1 MVMKSTLLF
10 LSRQEKLK
18 NFVLGFEFA
27 QRVSRR
33 FVSGETQEQAISAV
47 KDLNQKGFLAT
58 LDRLGENVT
67 NKDEALKAAD
77 DYLLLLDRISQNGV
91 DSNVSCKLTQMGLDL
106 DYDFC
111 LNNVKRIVE
120 RAKEYDNF
128 VRVDMEDSPRT
139 DKTLQICFALHKNYQ
154 NVGAV
159 IQSYLYRSE
168 EDARRLLEQ
177 KIRIRL
183 CKGAYK
189 EPRTVAFRKK
199 KEVDEN
205 FVKLMKLMLKSGV
218 YHGIATHDD
227 KMIQATIDFAK
238 KENITKESYEFQ
250 FLYGIRR
257 ELQEELVKQ
266 RYNVRIYVPYGDQW
280 YPYFMRRMAERP
292 ANLFFVAKNFFRR

>member
-67 NKDEALKAAD
+67 NQEEAIRAAD
-77 DYLLLLDRISQNGV
+77 DYLLLLDKINQNGI

-106 DYDFC
+106 DFEFC

-128 VRVDMEDSPRT
+128 VRIDMEDSPRT
-139 DKTLQICFALHKNYQ
+139 DKTLQVCFALHGEYQ

-168 EDARRLLEQ
+168 EDVRKLLEQ

-189 EPRTVAFRKK
+189 EPKTVAFQKK
-199 KEVDEN
+199 KEVDGN
-205 FVKLMKLMLKSGV
+205 FIKLMKMLLKSGV

-227 KMIQATIDFAK
+227 EMIQATIDFAK

-266 RYNVRIYVPYGDQW
+266 GYNVRIYVPYGDQW

>member
-1 MVMKSTLLF
+1 MVMKSILLF

-33 FVSGETQEQAISAV
+33 FVSGETQEEAIQAV
-47 KDLNQKGFLAT
+47 KDLNRKGFIAT

-67 NKDEALKAAD
+67 SEEEAIKAAD
-77 DYLLLLDRISQNGV
+77 DYISLLDKIQEKGIN
-91 DSNVSCKLTQMGLDL
+91 SNVSCKLTQMGLDL
-106 DYDFC
+106 GIDFC
-111 LNNVKRIVE
+111 LNNVRRIVE
-120 RAKEYDNF
+120 KAKKYKNF
-128 VRVDMEDSPRT
+128 VRIDMEDSPRT
-139 DKTLQICFALHKNYQ
+139 DKTLQVCYALHKESPD
-154 NVGAV
+154 VGAV

-168 EDARRLLEQ
+168 EDVRKLLEQ

-189 EPRTVAFRKK
+189 EPRAVAFQKK
-199 KEVDEN
+199 KDVDSN
-205 FVKLMKLMLKSGV
+205 FIKLMKMMLKSGI

-227 KMIQATIDFAK
+227 KMIKATIEFAK
-238 KENITKESYEFQ
+238 KENMGKDNFEFQ

-266 RYNVRIYVPYGDQW
+266 GYNVRIYTPYGDQW

>member
-67 NKDEALKAAD
+67 NQEEAIRAAD
-77 DYLLLLDRISQNGV
+77 DYLLLLDKINQNGI

-106 DYDFC
+106 DFEFC

-120 RAKEYDNF
+120 RAKGYNNF
-128 VRVDMEDSPRT
+128 VRIDMEDSPRT
-139 DKTLQICFALHKNYQ
+139 DKTLQVCFTLHREYQ

-168 EDARRLLEQ
+168 EDVRKLLEQ

-189 EPRTVAFRKK
+189 EPKTVAFQKK

-205 FVKLMKLMLKSGV
+205 FVKLMKMMLKSGV

-227 KMIQATIDFAK
+227 KMVQATIDFAK

-266 RYNVRIYVPYGDQW
+266 GYNIRIYVPYGDQW

>member
-33 FVSGETQEQAISAV
+33 FVSGETQEQAIQAV
-47 KDLNQKGFLAT
+47 KELNQKGFLAT

-67 NKDEALKAAD
+67 NKDEALKAAN
-77 DYLLLLDRISQNGV
+77 DYLLLLDKISQSGV

-106 DYDFC
+106 DFEFC

-120 RAKEYDNF
+120 RAKGYNNF

-139 DKTLQICFALHKNYQ
+139 DKTLQVCFALHREYK

-168 EDARRLLEQ
+168 EDVRKLLEQ

-189 EPRTVAFRKK
+189 EPKTVAFQKK
-199 KEVDEN
+199 KEVDES

-238 KENITKESYEFQ
+238 KENITKDSFEFQ

-266 RYNVRIYVPYGDQW
+266 GYNVRIYVPYGDQW

>member
-33 FVSGETQEQAISAV
+33 FVSGETQEDAIKAV
-47 KDLNQKGFLAT
+47 KDLNQKGFFAT
-58 LDRLGENVT
+58 LDRLGENVI
-67 NKDEALKAAD
+67 NEEEAIKAAD
-77 DYLLLLDRISQNGV
+77 DYILLLDRIRENGI

-106 DYDFC
+106 GVDFC
-111 LNNVKRIVE
+111 LNNVRRIVE
-120 RAKEYDNF
+120 KAKKYNNF
-128 VRVDMEDSPRT
+128 VRIDMEDSPRT
-139 DKTLQICFALHKNYQ
+139 DKTLQICYALHKEYPD
-154 NVGAV
+154 VGAV

-168 EDARRLLEQ
+168 EDVRKLLEQ

-189 EPRTVAFRKK
+189 EPKAVAFQRKK
-199 KEVDEN
+199 DVDYN
-205 FVKLMKLMLKSGV
+205 YIKLMKMMLKSGI

-227 KMIQATIDFAK
+227 KMIQATIEFSK
-238 KENITKESYEFQ
+238 KENIDKADFEFQ
-250 FLYGIRR
+250 LLYGIRR
-257 ELQEELVKQ
+257 ELQEELVRQ
-266 RYNVRIYVPYGDQW
+266 GYNVRIYTPYGDQW

>member
-33 FVSGETQEQAISAV
+33 FVSGETQEEAV
-47 KDLNQKGFLAT
+47 RVVKELNQKGFIAT

-67 NKDEALKAAD
+67 NREEAAQAAD
-77 DYLLLLDRISQNGV
+77 DYISLLDKIQEKGIN
-91 DSNVSCKLTQMGLDL
+91 SNVSCKLTQMGLDL
-106 DYDFC
+106 DFDFC
-111 LNNVKRIVE
+111 LNNVRRIVE
-120 RAKEYDNF
+120 KAKQYKNF
-128 VRVDMEDSPRT
+128 VRIDMEDSPRT
-139 DKTLQICFALHKNYQ
+139 DKTLQICYALHKEYPD
-154 NVGAV
+154 VGAV

-168 EDARRLLEQ
+168 EDVRKLLEQ

-189 EPRTVAFRKK
+189 EPKTEAFQRKK
-199 KEVDEN
+199 DVDYN
-205 FVKLMKLMLKSGV
+205 YIKLMKRMLKSGI

-227 KMIQATIDFAK
+227 KMIKATIEFAK
-238 KENITKESYEFQ
+238 KENIDKADFEFQ
-250 FLYGIRR
+250 LLYGIRR

-266 RYNVRIYVPYGDQW
+266 GYNVRIYTPYGDQW

>member
-33 FVSGETQEQAISAV
+33 FVSGETQEDAIQAV
-47 KDLNQKGFLAT
+47 KDLNRKGFFAT

-67 NKDEALKAAD
+67 SEEEAIKAAD
-77 DYLLLLDRISQNGV
+77 DYILLLDRIQENGI

-106 DYDFC
+106 GVDFC
-111 LNNVKRIVE
+111 LNNVRRIVE
-120 RAKEYDNF
+120 KAKKYHNF
-128 VRVDMEDSPRT
+128 VRIDMEDSPRT
-139 DKTLQICFALHKNYQ
+139 DKTLQICYALHQEYPE
-154 NVGAV
+154 VGAV

-168 EDARRLLEQ
+168 EDVRKLLEQ

-189 EPRTVAFRKK
+189 EPRAVAFQKK
-199 KEVDEN
+199 KQVDDN
-205 FVKLMKLMLKSGV
+205 FVKLMKMMLKSGI
-218 YHGIATHDD
+218 YHGIGTHDD
-227 KMIQATIDFAK
+227 KMIQATIEFSK
-238 KENITKESYEFQ
+238 KENIDKADFEFQ
-250 FLYGIRR
+250 LLYGIRR
-257 ELQEELVKQ
+257 ELQEELVRQ
-266 RYNVRIYVPYGDQW
+266 GYNVRIYTPYGDQW
-280 YPYFMRRMAERP
+280 YPYFMRRLAERP

>member
-33 FVSGETQEQAISAV
+33 FVSGETQEEAV
-47 KDLNQKGFLAT
+47 QVVKELNQKGFIAT

-67 NKDEALKAAD
+67 NREEAAQAAD
-77 DYLLLLDRISQNGV
+77 DYISLLDKIQENGIN
-91 DSNVSCKLTQMGLDL
+91 SNVSCKLTQMGLDL
-106 DYDFC
+106 DFDFC
-111 LNNVKRIVE
+111 LNNVRRIVE
-120 RAKEYDNF
+120 KAKKYKNF
-128 VRVDMEDSPRT
+128 VRIDMEDSPRT
-139 DKTLQICFALHKNYQ
+139 DKTLQICYALHKEYPD
-154 NVGAV
+154 VGAV

-168 EDARRLLEQ
+168 EDVRKLLEQ

-189 EPRTVAFRKK
+189 EPKAVAFQRKK
-199 KEVDEN
+199 DVDYN
-205 FVKLMKLMLKSGV
+205 YIKLMKMMLKNRI

-227 KMIQATIDFAK
+227 KMIQATIEFAK
-238 KENITKESYEFQ
+238 KENIDKDNFEFQ
-250 FLYGIRR
+250 LLYGIRR
-257 ELQEELVKQ
+257 ELQEELVRQ
-266 RYNVRIYVPYGDQW
+266 GYNVRIYTPYGDQW

>member
-18 NFVLGFEFA
+18 NFILGFEFA

-33 FVSGETQEQAISAV
+33 FVSGETQEQAIQVV
-47 KDLNQKGFLAT
+47 KELNQKGFLAT
-58 LDRLGENVT
+58 LDHLGENVT
-67 NKDEALKAAD
+67 NTEEAKNSAEE
-77 DYLLLLDRISQNGV
+77 YLILLDRINQAGV
-91 DSNVSCKLTQMGLDL
+91 HSNVSCKLTQMGLDL
-106 DYDFC
+106 DFEFC
-111 LNNVKRIVE
+111 LNNVRRIVE
-120 RAKEYDNF
+120 KARQYDNF
-128 VRVDMEDSPRT
+128 VRIDMEDSPRT
-139 DKTLQICFALHKNYQ
+139 EKTLQVCYALHKEYP

-168 EDARRLLEQ
+168 EDVKKLLEN

-189 EPRTVAFRKK
+189 EPKSVAFQSK
-199 KEVDEN
+199 KEVDDS
-205 FVKLMKLMLKSGV
+205 FVKLMQMMLKSGV

-227 KMIQATIDFAK
+227 KMIQATIEFAR
-238 KENITKESYEFQ
+238 KENISKDSFEFQ
-250 FLYGIRR
+250 LLYGIRR
-257 ELQEELVKQ
+257 ELQEELVEQ
-266 RYNVRIYVPYGDQW
+266 GYNVRIYTPYGDQW